1 MPANAALKGVAAAII
16 VLAAVLAFAL
26 LGDESPSTP
35 ATGVEKVVWKYSLWG
50 PPRAFTRGIEKAA
63 ELWETAG
70 NGRFELQINYG
81 SALSPEKENL
91 DSIKLGLIEG
101 AYVCVGYGPNKTPL
115 AQVLELPFLLTKDMR
130 VNTAVIDAVMQHPLI
145 EEELATRWNAK
156 YLMVAAVGVYE
167 FMGNKRVAN
176 LEDLKGTRMR
186 ISGANA
192 TILEKF
198 GAVPTMVTAPE
209 SYTAL
214 ERGTIDM
221 TGFPWTD
228 SFGAFRLHEVSSH
241 ATLGISLSGF
251 TCLNLVSLDAWNR
264 MPDDLKA
271 MLPEVREQATQAS
284 FEAFD
289 EADNEWLPIF
299 EKKLEISRFP
309 ERDREKMVAAARPLW
324 REWAQ
329 QQDSKG
335 LKGSEILQFTMEQVA
350 KLSAAP

>member
-1 MPANAALKGVAAAII
+1 MSANTALKSVAAAII
-16 VLAAVLAFAL
+16 ILAAAL
-26 LGDESPSTP
+26 SFMLLRGESTP
-35 ATGVEKVVWKYSLWG
+35 VPDGDEKVVWKYSLWG
-50 PPRAFTRGIEKAA
+50 PPRAFTRGIEKAR
-63 ELWETAG
+63 ELWEEASG
-70 NGRFELQINYG
+70 GRFEMQISYG

-115 AQVLELPFLLTKDMR
+115 AQVLELPFLLSDDMR

-145 EEELATRWNAK
+145 AEELATRWNAK

-176 LEDLKGTRMR
+176 LDDLKGTRMR

-192 TILEKF
+192 TVLEKF

-214 ERGTIDM
+214 ERGTIDL

-228 SFGAFRLHEVSSH
+228 SFGAFRLHEVSSY
-241 ATLGISLSGF
+241 ATLGISMSGF
-251 TCLNLVSLDAWNR
+251 ACLNVVSLDAWNR
-264 MPDDLKA
+264 MPDELKA
-271 MLPEVREQATQAS
+271 MLPQVREQATQAS

-289 EADNEWLPIF
+289 TADSKWLPIF
-299 EKKLEISRFP
+299 EEKLEIVRFP
-309 ERDREKMVAAARPLW
+309 AQDRSKMIAAAKPLW
-324 REWAQ
+324 REWAE
-329 QQDSKG
+329 QQDRKG

-350 KLSAAP
+350 TISAAR